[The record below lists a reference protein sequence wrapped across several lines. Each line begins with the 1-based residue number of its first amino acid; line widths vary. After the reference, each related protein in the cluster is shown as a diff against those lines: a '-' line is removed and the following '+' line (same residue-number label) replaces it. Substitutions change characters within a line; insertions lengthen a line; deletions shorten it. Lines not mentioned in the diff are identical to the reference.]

1 MRLLCVTAHPDDE
14 AGGFGGT
21 LQHYAERGV
30 ETYVICLTAG
40 TAATHRGGAKD
51 AAELAAM
58 RRKEFADACR
68 MLRVTRGEVLDYPDG
83 GLDRLNF
90 MEVVAD
96 LARRVREIRPE
107 VIMTIGPEGAVTAH
121 PDHTMVSLFTT
132 AAYHWAARTNRF
144 VEQLKEVEPHRA
156 PKLYYGTALF
166 TLPERPPVSL
176 APVTCE
182 IEITEQQFETKVAA
196 FKAHTS
202 QSPLFPIFEN
212 AVRQRGLKE
221 FFHLAAVVGPRRV
234 SVETDLFQGL

>member
-30 ETYVICLTAG
+30 ETYVVCLTAG

-58 RRKEFADACR
+58 RRREFAESCG
-68 MLRVTRGEVLDYPDG
+68 MLGVTRGEVLDYPDG

-90 MEVVAD
+90 LEVAAD
-96 LARRVREIRPE
+96 LTRRVREIRPE
-107 VIMTIGPEGAVTAH
+107 VVITFGLEGALTAH
-121 PDHTMVSLFTT
+121 PDHTMVALFAT

-144 VEQLKEVEPHRA
+144 AEQLQEVAPHRA
-156 PKLYYGTALF
+156 AKLYYTTALF

-176 APVTCE
+176 APVSCE
-182 IEITEQQFETKVAA
+182 IVLTQQQFDTKIAA
-196 FKAHTS
+196 FRKHTS
-202 QSPLFPIFEN
+202 QAPLFPIFEN
-212 AVRQRGLKE
+212 AVRQRGLSE
-221 FFHLAAVVGPRRV
+221 LFHLAAAVGPRRV
-234 SVETDLFQGL
+234 GVEGDLFQDL